1 MSRKS
6 LLSLLF
12 VASLASFGALYAQE
26 GLQQQV
32 GQLKESMAKNKQ
44 ALAQYT
50 WVETVT
56 ISLKGEEKKQQHY
69 QVQMG
74 PDGKPQKTSLDSAPA
89 ADQRAQ
95 SGWRGGWVRARCM
108 ESR

>member
-12 VASLASFGALYAQE
+12 VASLASVCALYAQE

-56 ISLKGEEKKQQHY
+56 IREEK
-69 QVQMG
+69 
-74 PDGKPQKTSLDSAPA
+74 
-89 ADQRAQ
+89 R
-95 SGWRGGWVRARCM
+95 RI
-108 ESR
+108 